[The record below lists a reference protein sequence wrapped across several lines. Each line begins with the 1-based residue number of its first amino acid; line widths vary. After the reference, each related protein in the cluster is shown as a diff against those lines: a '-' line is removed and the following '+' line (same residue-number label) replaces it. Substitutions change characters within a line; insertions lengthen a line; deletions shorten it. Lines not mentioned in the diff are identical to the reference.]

1 MISLH
6 LAALELCETLVRMVW
21 PLGEAAV
28 VTALTVSR
36 THRTKAQRMDKEE
49 EQRADGKMSWR
60 LRGVLFVRRET
71 KVTVSKV
78 EGDACR

>member
-1 MISLH
+1 
-6 LAALELCETLVRMVW
+6 
-21 PLGEAAV
+21 
-28 VTALTVSR
+28 
-36 THRTKAQRMDKEE
+36 MDKEE

-60 LRGVLFVRRET
+60 LKGVLFVRRET